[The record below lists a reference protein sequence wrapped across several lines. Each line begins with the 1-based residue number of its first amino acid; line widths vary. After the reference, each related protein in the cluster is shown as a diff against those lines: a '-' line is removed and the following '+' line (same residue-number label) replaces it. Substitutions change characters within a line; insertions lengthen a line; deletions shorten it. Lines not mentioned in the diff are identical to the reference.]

1 DGLVNPLEKTV
12 VDGLNKTTVDKKN
25 VASALVDTLADSA
38 AKTALQAR
46 LAKVMISEVTVN
58 DADSNGKVDDQDRL
72 EVTEAA
78 VKAAEAAAKAG
89 QDKKAEVESDGLVN
103 PLEKTVVDGL
113 NKTTVDKKNVAS
125 ALVDTLADSA
135 AKTALEARLAKVMIS
150 EVTVNDADSNG
161 KVDSQEIEKPQ
172 VEPKPDDSPKVEK
185 PQVEPK
191 PGDSPKVEK
200 PQVEPKPGDS
210 PKVEKPQMDPKSGG
224 SDGGITGKAGQ
235 TVLPTVSKP
244 AARAIS
250 SQPVKKTSSTDTV
263 KGENLPRTGERSNQL
278 APLYGGGMALALA
291 TLLASKKRKRNSE
304 D

>member
-1 DGLVNPLEKTV
+1 
-12 VDGLNKTTVDKKN
+12 
-25 VASALVDTLADSA
+25 
-38 AKTALQAR
+38 
-46 LAKVMISEVTVN
+46 MISEV
-58 DADSNGKVDDQDRL
+58 A
-72 EVTEAA
+72 
-78 VKAAEAAAKAG
+78 
-89 QDKKAEVESDGLVN
+89 
-103 PLEKTVVDGL
+103 
-113 NKTTVDKKNVAS
+113 
-125 ALVDTLADSA
+125 
-135 AKTALEARLAKVMIS
+135 
-150 EVTVNDADSNG
+150 VNDADSNG

-185 PQVEPK
+185 PQMEPKPGDSPKVEKPKMDPKPDDSPKVEKPQVEPQ

-200 PQVEPKPGDS
+200 PQVEPQPGDSPKVEKPQVEPQPGDS
-210 PKVEKPQMDPKSGG
+210 PKVEKPQMDPKSGD

-263 KGENLPRTGERSNQL
+263 KGESLPRTGERSNQL